1 MLSDNNTRVHTIIF
15 DVGGTLVKARSV
27 LYTFAE
33 LMDPGH
39 IDELFKILRGKFMVI
54 YRDENPPRF
63 IGIKEIL
70 VTVIRETAREYNL
83 PDVSDK
89 VDSHYGNFYLR
100 HASLFDDTIPTLE
113 RLKGDGFRLIVV
125 SDADPDVLDSEL
137 STFEIYRY
145 FDHILISGKIEAYKP
160 SDKMVRAIL
169 DVCDEPRTGIIFVGD
184 TEVDILTA
192 RKMHVT
198 SVLIKRN
205 GDFGHDADYH
215 ITDFKEL
222 FEIIEEINNSVSSR

>member
-1 MLSDNNTRVHTIIF
+1 MMVHTIIF

-33 LMDPGH
+33 LMDPDR
-39 IDELFKILRGKFMVI
+39 IDELFKVLRDKFMVI
-54 YRDENPPRF
+54 YRNENPPRF

-70 VTVIRETAREYNL
+70 TTVIKETASEYSL
-83 PDVSDK
+83 PDISDK
-89 VDSHYGNFYLR
+89 VDTHYGRFYLR
-100 HASLFDDTIPTLE
+100 HATLFDDTILTLE
-113 RLKGDGFRLIVV
+113 KLKNDGFKLIVV

-137 STFEIYRY
+137 SSFEIYKY
-145 FDHILISGKIEAYKP
+145 FDHILISGQVEAYKP

-169 DVCDEPRTGIIFVGD
+169 DVCDVPRSGIIFVGD

-205 GDFGHDADYH
+205 GDFRLDADYY
-215 ITDFKEL
+215 ITGLKEI
-222 FEIIEEINNSVSSR
+222 FGIIEEINTSESDR